1 MQIEELPNSQIDEF
15 LIELRPRDLIK
26 IEVHAEDDN
35 CKPFHLNMIHLNVNG
50 NKFGTNDR
58 INYSVYWISK
68 FIT

>member
-35 CKPFHLNMIHLNVNG
+35 CKPFHFNMIHLDINRNE
-50 NKFGTNDR
+50 FDTNNR
-58 INYSVYWISK
+58 FNYSVYRISK